1 MNAFGTHHLH
11 LTPKRSQEL
20 LYVIFSR
27 NDAFLVMLGDN
38 DSFDDGTLAQAISEA
53 RAGTVHELRGILGA
67 ASPRTMQQQ
76 NRLQRYGFSTAYPVG
91 GQMVIGA
98 LLSTSGTS
106 PPHTRHA
113 DHMIL
118 TIRELEPRLDEPG
131 FGRELF
137 ERNGRPYPAAPNFE
151 WVMQHCDLCLI
162 ETTTGVGFPMVK
174 WRS

>member
-67 ASPRTMQQQ
+67 ASPRTMQRQKPAPTVRVL
-76 NRLQRYGFSTAYPVG
+76 NGLPGWWSDTGDLG
-91 GQMVIGA
+91 GPLH
-98 LLSTSGTS
+98 LLGWLCCCT
-106 PPHTRHA
+106 
-113 DHMIL
+113 
-118 TIRELEPRLDEPG
+118 PG
-131 FGRELF
+131 
-137 ERNGRPYPAAPNFE
+137 
-151 WVMQHCDLCLI
+151 MLI
-162 ETTTGVGFPMVK
+162 T
-174 WRS
+174 